1 MKDLSSNISPVA
13 VLAPAVQAASI
24 DGTVIDRKG
33 FESVTYILNSG
44 AIVSAGLFGAKL
56 QDSDDN
62 VTYADVAS
70 QYLIGTLPTALAA
83 STVYRAGYVGHKQ
96 YTKLVVTKTSG
107 TSIALGAVAIL
118 GDAHKRPV
126 A

>member
-1 MKDLSSNISPVA
+1 MHDLVSNIGPKQ
-13 VLAPAVQAASI
+13 VLAPAVLAASI

-44 AIVSAGLFGAKL
+44 AIVGAGLFGAKL
-56 QDSDDN
+56 QSSDDGTTW
-62 VTYADVAS
+62 VDVPAV
-70 QYLIGTLPTALAA
+70 YLIGALPAA
-83 STVYRAGYVGHKQ
+83 IEANKVYKAGYIGHKQ

-107 TSIALGAVAIL
+107 TSVALSAEAVL
-118 GDAHKRPV
+118 GHAHARPV